1 VRGDRRFGRIGR
13 RNPRRDAV
21 HGGAALD
28 VAPHIGL
35 LRRLVGEGYVFH
47 LLQDDETMKRPPAEA
62 DAARALHLGKP
73 HHAEIRI
80 RASQG
85 EKEIDVIGRHDA
97 TSRLVPRFRSS
108 HHSAA
113 RSFANFGIERALA
126 TYWSS
131 VALVQKSASRTRC
144 KHDAAS
150 STATLGGIVE
160 WPALTFNSRAD
171 ALHTGEEVDAKV
183 GVLAGRRAG
192 VHLLHYHGIRHP

>member
-47 LLQDDETMKRPPAEA
+47 LLQDHEQMKRPPAEA
-62 DAARALHLGKP
+62 DAARTLHLGKP

-80 RASQG
+80 GASQG

-97 TSRLVPRFRSS
+97 TSRLS
-108 HHSAA
+108 
-113 RSFANFGIERALA
+113 G
-126 TYWSS
+126 
-131 VALVQKSASRTRC
+131 LV
-144 KHDAAS
+144 
-150 STATLGGIVE
+150 GIVE
-160 WPALTFNSRAD
+160 WRGFPFNGRTPLIPIHAR
-171 ALHTGEEVDAKV
+171 TGEESMLRMALWPAVALALTCSTAMASDIRRVVTGLDANNKAV
-183 GVLAGRRAG
+183 VLFDGRLPLAPG
-192 VHLLHYHGIRHP
+192 PYGLASTNMWITESY